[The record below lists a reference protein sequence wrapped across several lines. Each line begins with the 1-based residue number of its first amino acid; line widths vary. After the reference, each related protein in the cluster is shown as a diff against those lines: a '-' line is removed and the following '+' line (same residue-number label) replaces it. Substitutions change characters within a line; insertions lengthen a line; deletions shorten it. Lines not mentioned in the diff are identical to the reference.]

1 MNALWLPS
9 STIDSE
15 KSTVTGIT
23 VCITRGPEITDVTTL
38 LQLLPQPVM
47 SCPVPPS
54 VCYISFLCWA
64 FTHRGIFMNT
74 PVHCSLFP
82 VCRSKYAYIPFF
94 GFRINGLGNALAN
107 HPGEELMQSK
117 PPTTHQAPSLPTH
130 LPRGI
135 SLLAQIS

>member
-1 MNALWLPS
+1 MNACSDLKYA
-9 STIDSE
+9 IDSK

-23 VCITRGPEITDVTTL
+23 VCITRGPEITGVTTL
-38 LQLLPQPVM
+38 LQLLPQLVM

-54 VCYISFLCWA
+54 VCYISFLYWA

-74 PVHCSLFP
+74 PVHCSLYL
-82 VCRSKYAYIPFF
+82 CRSKYAYIPFF

-117 PPTTHQAPSLPTH
+117 PPPPTKRPASL
-130 LPRGI
+130 RICQGV
-135 SLLAQIS
+135 LAS

>member
-38 LQLLPQPVM
+38 LQLLPQLVM
-47 SCPVPPS
+47 FCPVPPS

-74 PVHCSLFP
+74 PVHCSLYL
-82 VCRSKYAYIPFF
+82 CRSKYPYIPSLDSESM
-94 GFRINGLGNALAN
+94 GLGMPWLIIQAKNLCKAN
-107 HPGEELMQSK
+107 PP
-117 PPTTHQAPSLPTH
+117 PPTKAPSLPTH

>member
-23 VCITRGPEITDVTTL
+23 VCITRGPEITGVTTL
-38 LQLLPQPVM
+38 LQLLPQLVM

-54 VCYISFLCWA
+54 VCYIYFLYWA

-74 PVHCSLFP
+74 PVHCSLYL
-82 VCRSKYAYIPFF
+82 CRSKYPYIPFF
-94 GFRINGLGNALAN
+94 GFRINGLGNALESSRRRTYAKQI
-107 HPGEELMQSK
+107 P
-117 PPTTHQAPSLPTH
+117 HQAPSLPTH

-135 SLLAQIS
+135 SLLAH

>member
-23 VCITRGPEITDVTTL
+23 VCITRGREITDVTTL
-38 LQLLPQPVM
+38 LQFLPQRVM

-54 VCYISFLCWA
+54 GCYIYFLYWA

-74 PVHCSLFP
+74 PVHCSLYL
-82 VCRSKYAYIPFF
+82 CRLKIPLYPFF

-117 PPTTHQAPSLPTH
+117 PPTTHQAPSLPMH

-135 SLLAQIS
+135 SLLAH